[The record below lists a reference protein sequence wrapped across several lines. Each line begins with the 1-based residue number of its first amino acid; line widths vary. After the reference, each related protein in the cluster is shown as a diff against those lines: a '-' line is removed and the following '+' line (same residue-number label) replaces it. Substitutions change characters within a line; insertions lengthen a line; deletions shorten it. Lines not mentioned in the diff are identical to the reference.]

1 MSIIDFFRNFFAG
14 DPAPEDDRRLFEEKV
29 RGFYRRIKNKH
40 ESIRGAIGGAEE
52 NRENATIKKN
62 AYEDRYHE
70 VDDEERKNELAKK
83 VARFE
88 RKIGQYNQQI
98 ALYERLELHFSE
110 TLIDLQILRDLNP
123 PFTDNIAA
131 TIETFTEDLEE
142 AEQLT
147 NGLLNMVQDMH
158 EEIID
163 WLDRLDASQ
172 ERVEGLRS
180 RYQQE
185 RSEEVA
191 AVRARLD
198 AKEEG
203 SEKKKEEVES
213 SQAISESN
221 DDEEDENI
229 EEMIE

>member
-14 DPAPEDDRRLFEEKV
+14 DPTPEDDRRLFEEKV

-40 ESIRGAIGGAEE
+40 ESIRSAIGGAEE

-203 SEKKKEEVES
+203 SEKEEEEVES
-213 SQAISESN
+213 GQAISESN
-221 DDEEDENI
+221 DDGEDENI